1 MKASNY
7 TLLIVESPV
16 VAKIIQEQCPTFVYV
31 VATEGFCWTPK
42 YNLEKNTLKPIAV
55 PSKADIRKEI
65 KEQARWASDVI
76 IAVDSDPSGD
86 FIAWS
91 ISRFLKNKSVYRG
104 YLQHFGSK
112 GINKM
117 LNETSQYDS
126 SGEDRLKNEY
136 LIQAVWNR
144 SSLPLSLKDA
154 GLVTLF
160 KGMNKFH
167 SFLNE
172 DRILFKSSE
181 PVQCNRD
188 EWFEAALITKEP
200 IYEKLK
206 PLSTFDLIDNMR
218 AFKPSLTYKMRQDLL
233 QKLFQTTLYL
243 SDESLISY
251 PRTNARAF
259 YSETW
264 NSLKNQYYKLSSKIE
279 FKPQFLQDVADP
291 SFPHDSIHPLK
302 LSLTP
307 TEISGELTG
316 ELSNLYRLIYDHTLQ
331 TLEIPRQ
338 LERAYAGEF
347 HPDIFFYAPNSKL
360 SEAKQSL
367 RPCITISDLGLQ
379 LNKLGLLSPSS
390 FGENLDRWMSQKW
403 ISVENSV
410 VTPGKELLSH
420 IKNADYYYQLIGNLG
435 RLKKR
440 GTISPETVSSI
451 ISS

>member
-1 MKASNY
+1 MNVSNY

-16 VAKIIQEQCPTFVYV
+16 VAKIIQEQCPSYVYV
-31 VATEGFCWTPK
+31 VATEGFCWTPE
-42 YNLEKNTLKPIAV
+42 YNLDKNTLKPIAV
-55 PSKADIRKEI
+55 PSKTEIRKEI
-65 KEQARWASDVI
+65 KEQARLAGDVI

-117 LNETSQYDS
+117 LNEISQFDS

-136 LIQAVWNR
+136 LIQAIWNR
-144 SSLPLSLKDA
+144 SSMPLSLKDA

-160 KGMNKFH
+160 KGKNKFH

-172 DRILFKSSE
+172 DRILLKSSE

-188 EWFEAALITKEP
+188 EWFEAGLITKEP
-200 IYEKLK
+200 IYDKLK
-206 PLSTFDLIDNMR
+206 PLSTFDLIENMSV
-218 AFKPSLTYKMRQDLL
+218 FKSSLTYKMRQDLL
-233 QKLFQTTLYL
+233 QKLFQKTLHI

-264 NSLKNQYYKLSSKIE
+264 NSLKNQYYKLNSKID

-291 SFPHDSIHPLK
+291 SFPHDSIHPLQ
-302 LSLTP
+302 LSIKP
-307 TEISGELTG
+307 TEISGELPG
-316 ELSNLYRLIYDHTLQ
+316 DLSDLYRLIYDHTLQ

-338 LERAYAGEF
+338 LDRAYTGEF
-347 HPDIFFYAPNSKL
+347 HPDIFFYAPNTKL

-379 LNKLGLLSPSS
+379 LNKLGLMSPSS

-420 IKNADYYYQLIGNLG
+420 IKKADFYYQIIKKLG
-435 RLKKR
+435 KHKKR
-440 GTISPETVSSI
+440 GAISPETVSSI
-451 ISS
+451 ITS